1 MSNILKKICEYK
13 IKELVETKKR
23 CSYKTLEKLISP
35 KIEKREFKEK
45 LISAQ
50 LEKKNFIIGEIKKQ
64 SPSAGKIIENYF
76 PEDIALEYERSG
88 IGALSILTE
97 TKYFFSFNIHDFS

>member
-35 KIEKREFKEK
+35 KFAGR
-45 LISAQ
+45 
-50 LEKKNFIIGEIKKQ
+50 
-64 SPSAGKIIENYF
+64 SP
-76 PEDIALEYERSG
+76 DG
-88 IGALSILTE
+88 I
-97 TKYFFSFNIHDFS
+97 